1 MKRMHKDN
9 DKSTDGGKGD
19 QSRTS
24 NKKAYDESYDRIFGK
39 KKATKKEEK

>member
-9 DKSTDGGKGD
+9 EKATDGGKGD

-39 KKATKKEEK
+39 KKATKQEK